1 MKKLK
6 ITSIVI
12 GAIVVILVATGIIFS
27 TIYEDKVKA
36 YIIEQINNSVNTKID
51 VKEVNFSVFKKFP
64 YASLEFKEVTAEEV
78 TKNEKKGTLFSAQS
92 IYLQFN
98 IIDIIKENYI
108 IKKVQVEDGIVNIKI
123 DRFGNDNYHFWKT
136 TTSEPEKKL
145 SIELEKLTFQHVN
158 FYLLNDYKVLDMDI
172 EAVDVALSGN
182 FSSDEFTLNTK
193 AHLLVNQINEHKQSI
208 IKNKNMNINT
218 SLAVNQKKRL
228 YHIKKG
234 EVAIENMKF
243 VLLGN
248 IKNQEVGIHLD
259 IHSKGNELELKE
271 LVSLL
276 PTQQKEAISAYETQG
291 KITFACI
298 IKGEL
303 SIKKSP
309 LFEAEFTIKNG
320 TITEKSSSKSL
331 TNVILSGNF
340 TNGKDNNSNTS
351 RLTLNPFDANFGA
364 GHISGKYV
372 ITNFSN
378 PFIEFDSKAT
388 IDIATAKEFFKLDTL
403 ELANG
408 TVELNLNYSGYI
420 KELHNIK
427 ASELRKLNANGTAR
441 LSGVNLKL
449 INNPK
454 TINNINGSFI
464 FNNNDVQVDTLNFNI
479 NKSDFELDGKFKN
492 LLAYLFIEGEYLAVQ
507 TNFHSNNLVLD
518 ELLMANSESKNEKI
532 YTFNL
537 PQNIHLN
544 FNAKV
549 DTFQFRKFF
558 ATQFRGTIQL
568 EDKIVTATDVSFNAM
583 KGKVN
588 GNIAI
593 DDSKENEVLIT
604 SKAEVIGIDIREL
617 FNQFE
622 NFGQTHI
629 NAENIKGTTTTKIEF
644 ASVWDKQLNVN
655 KDKIY
660 VLADVNISR
669 GELINYQ
676 PLLALS
682 KYIELEE
689 LKNVKFNTLTT
700 HIEIKNQTVYIPK
713 TEIKSSALD
722 LTISGTHTF
731 NNEIDYRFKLL
742 MSDVLWKK
750 AKATKKE
757 NSEFGY
763 EADDGLGKTTLF
775 LHMTGTVSNYK
786 ISYDTKGLKES
797 FVEDLKKE
805 KNTLKSILKEEF
817 GWFKKDSTINQ
828 NNPSADGPKGDGFE
842 LEWEEEKDSKS
853 PNDNKKDNKKQD
865 KKIEKKGLG
874 KFIDKVAQ
882 PDQKEYEEGD
892 DF

>member
-6 ITSIVI
+6 TTSIVL
-12 GAIVVILVATGIIFS
+12 GVILVILVGIGIIFS
-27 TIYEDKVKA
+27 TIYENKVKA

-64 YASLEFKEVTAEEV
+64 YASIEFKEVTAEEA
-78 TKNEKKGTLFSAQS
+78 TKNKKKGTLFSAQS

-108 IKKVQVEDGIVNIKI
+108 LKKVQVEDGIANIKI
-123 DRFGNDNYHFWKT
+123 DKFGNDNYHFWKT
-136 TTSEPEKKL
+136 TPPTDTNKL
-145 SIELEKLTFQHVN
+145 SVELKEITLKHTN
-158 FYLLNDYKVLDMDI
+158 FYLLNDFKGIDMDV
-172 EAVDVALSGN
+172 EVTDASMSGN
-182 FSSDEFTLNTK
+182 FSSDKFTLNTQS
-193 AHLLVNQINEHKQSI
+193 HLLINQINNKNQTLV
-208 IKNKNMNINT
+208 KNKKVIINT
-218 SLAVNQKKRL
+218 DLAVNQKTKS
-228 YHIKKG
+228 YHIEKG
-234 EVAIENMKF
+234 EVAIENLKF
-243 VLLGN
+243 MLSGN
-248 IKNQEVGIHLD
+248 IKNQEKGVYLNL
-259 IHSKGNELELKE
+259 HSKGNELELEE
-271 LVSLL
+271 LFSLF
-276 PTQQKEAISAYETQG
+276 PAQQKEALSAYETQG
-291 KITFACI
+291 KITYSCL
-298 IKGEL
+298 IKGEF
-303 SIKKSP
+303 SIKQSP
-309 LFEAEFTIKNG
+309 LFEVEFNIKNG
-320 TITEKSSSKSL
+320 KITEKLSKKSL

-364 GHISGKYV
+364 GHITGKYV

-408 TVELNLNYSGYI
+408 TLELNINYRGYV
-420 KELHNIK
+420 KELNNIK

-441 LSGVNLKL
+441 VSNVNLKL
-449 INNPK
+449 TGNPK
-454 TINNINGSFI
+454 IINNINGSFT
-464 FNNNDVQVDTLNFNI
+464 FNNNDVQVDTLKFNI
-479 NKSDFELDGKFKN
+479 NKSDVELEGKFKN
-492 LLAYLFIEGEYLAVQ
+492 LLSYLFIEGEYLAVQ
-507 TNFHSNNLVLD
+507 TNFYSNNLVLD
-518 ELLMANSESKNEKI
+518 ELLTANSESKNEKI

-549 DTFQFRKFF
+549 DTFQFRKFS
-558 ATQFRGTIQL
+558 ATQFRGTIL
-568 EDKIVTATDVSFNAM
+568 LADKLLTATDVSFNAM

-604 SKAEVIGIDIREL
+604 SKAEIIAIDIREL

-622 NFGQTHI
+622 NFGQMHI
-629 NAENIKGTTTTKIEF
+629 NAENIKGTTTTNIEF
-644 ASVWDKQLNVN
+644 ASVWDKQLKVN

-660 VLADVNISR
+660 VRADINISR

-682 KYIELEE
+682 NYIELDE

-700 HIEIKNQTVYIPK
+700 LIEIKNQTVSIPK
-713 TEIKSSALD
+713 TEVKSSALD

-750 AKATKKE
+750 AKSTKKE

-775 LHMTGTVSNYK
+775 LHMIGTVSNYK

-797 FVEDLKKE
+797 FAEDLKKE
-805 KNTLKSILKEEF
+805 KNTLKNILKEEF
-817 GWFKKDSTINQ
+817 GWFKKDSTISQ
-828 NNPSADGPKGDGFE
+828 NKTPKGDGFE

-853 PNDNKKDNKKQD
+853 TDDKKQDNKKTTKKT
-865 KKIEKKGLG
+865 EKKGLG

-882 PDQKEYEEGD
+882 PDKEEYEKES